1 MPSSRR
7 LEALQQ
13 ARAIPLVTVS
23 LARAQVRQ
31 SRAAITS
38 SYGQPVDQQR
48 QSNDNENDEQ
58 PPPYEHSPR
67 NSSHHSG
74 TPLSSNY
81 SNGAGQGDQLSERYP
96 NSGIR
101 TEAVLNLS
109 RSLVSASKSV
119 QQPPPASSWLVMVI
133 YSWTQ
138 THRAAT
144 KLYHILTHPST
155 LLKEI
160 QGQNELSL
168 QQQKKQRKSIQ
179 QQTEEQDRLD
189 DDPDMVDSG
198 ATEMVPVSM
207 LNTRSI
213 AAMEESLP
221 EDGTQ
226 DEMDDSSDDSVSPGK
241 LKRKIDRYPNPFGPN
256 VSDMDEQEDDEG
268 WLGSGADC
276 SEYGETKSNS
286 VRLTTPKLSQ
296 NHNRRIPDFSIPS
309 LGPAMDPGQ
318 FEGVEPHS
326 HLSTLSAASIF
337 NTPRSRATSIYS
349 RTSDTAPGDAPV
361 TEPIATQASS
371 NVHDGPSRPASSNQD
386 VSRIPTVP
394 NDHSQLRSSDR
405 CAPHSESMPDSPW
418 AERSHIQEQF
428 LKPSTSNVSSILTSS
443 SSSASFTDASSVA
456 FSISSRDSVPSFVSA
471 PSVNEVIS

>member
-7 LEALQQ
+7 LEARQQ

-23 LARAQVRQ
+23 LARAQLRQ

-38 SYGQPVDQQR
+38 SRGQPVDYTHR
-48 QSNDNENDEQ
+48 NDAENEEH

-74 TPLSSNY
+74 ATPPSS
-81 SNGAGQGDQLSERYP
+81 SNGAGQGDQVSERYP
-96 NSGIR
+96 SSGTR

-109 RSLVSASKSV
+109 RTLVSASKSV
-119 QQPPPASSWLVMVI
+119 HQPPSTSSWLVMVI

-160 QGQNELSL
+160 QGQNEQAL

-179 QQTEEQDRLD
+179 QQTEEQDRLE
-189 DDPDMVDSG
+189 DDPDMVDSS

-226 DEMDDSSDDSVSPGK
+226 DEMDNSSDDSVSPGK

-256 VSDMDEQEDDEG
+256 VSDMDEPEDDEG
-268 WLGSGADC
+268 WLGAGADC

-296 NHNRRIPDFSIPS
+296 AHNRRLPDFSTPS

-318 FEGVEPHS
+318 FESSESHS

-337 NTPRSRATSIYS
+337 NTPRSRATSTHS
-349 RTSDTAPGDAPV
+349 RTSDSTPADAPV
-361 TEPIATQASS
+361 KESIVAPSS
-371 NVHDGPSRPASSNQD
+371 VHDRSSQPVLSSED
-386 VSRIPTVP
+386 VSTMSTVP
-394 NDHSQLRSSDR
+394 KDHSQDCCSDR
-405 CAPHSESMPDSPW
+405 YAPRSGVVLDSPW

-428 LKPSTSNVSSILTSS
+428 LTPSTSNVSSILASS

-456 FSISSRDSVPSFVSA
+456 FSISSRDSVSSFVSA